1 MIGSLTDTLILIAVA
16 ILLLG
21 GERDISGQLRELGKF
36 LGNLRRSEQEFR
48 RELMRELN
56 VEELRGIG
64 GEVARGV
71 AGDVGAEVRAWPAR
85 ARPYAGQPTAP
96 DDPRVRELEEEV
108 RRLREELEALRS
120 GRVRGGDGQ
129 GRGQGGAP
137 DREAREGIHTG

>member
-1 MIGSLTDTLILIAVA
+1 MIGSLTDALIVVIVA

-21 GERDISGQLRELGKF
+21 GERDISGHVRELGKF
-36 LGNLRRSEQEFR
+36 VGNLRRSEREFR

-56 VEELRGIG
+56 AEELRGIG
-64 GEVARGV
+64 DEVARGV
-71 AGDVGAEVRAWPAR
+71 AGDVGAEVRAGPAR
-85 ARPYAGQPTAP
+85 ARPHAGQPTAP

-129 GRGQGGAP
+129 G
-137 DREAREGIHTG
+137 